1 MIDWSHLFGIKYFV
15 SIVGGAL
22 VMLGSGIEPSVGIWV
37 VSLGGSLLT
46 VSLGQDQSIFNIF
59 INVMIGLFF
68 GIFGSQ
74 IIHTWEPLMPQIAA
88 SFFLSMFGVNITQYM
103 IRNLR
108 TNTFSE
114 IVATIIDRIIP
125 WKKEKEK
132 GGTRE

>member
-132 GGTRE
+132 GGTRG

>member
-1 MIDWSHLFGIKYFV
+1 
-15 SIVGGAL
+15 
-22 VMLGSGIEPSVGIWV
+22 
-37 VSLGGSLLT
+37 
-46 VSLGQDQSIFNIF
+46 
-59 INVMIGLFF
+59 MIGLFF

-132 GGTRE
+132 GGTRG